1 MAMLASGQTCRNIA
15 DGAGGEGGGGGGG
28 GAGHQEQPPLPTIHP
43 QDCVHQFR
51 ERRVSILAGSGAK
64 LLGRLRL
71 RFLLV
76 D

>member
-51 ERRVSILAGSGAK
+51 ER
-64 LLGRLRL
+64 
-71 RFLLV
+71 
-76 D
+76 